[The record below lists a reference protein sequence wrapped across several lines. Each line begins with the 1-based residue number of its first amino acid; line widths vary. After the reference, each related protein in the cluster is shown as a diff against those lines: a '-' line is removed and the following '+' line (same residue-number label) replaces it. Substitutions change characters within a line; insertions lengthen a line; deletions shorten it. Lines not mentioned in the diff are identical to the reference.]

1 MKVVEI
7 DRFAI
12 GIDSGWRISARQGIQ
27 NSIFWYE
34 WLGGECVNRPR
45 PHVYAWGRGR
55 MRGGYQ
61 APGVGYLLSFLAAF
75 HALLSMKAETMALS
89 LRASAT

>member
-34 WLGGECVNRPR
+34 WPGGECVNRPR
-45 PHVYAWGRGR
+45 PHVYAWGAGPNEGGGSYSFVNWEMLSVRPNRG
-55 MRGGYQ
+55 MLT
-61 APGVGYLLSFLAAF
+61 PS
-75 HALLSMKAETMALS
+75 H
-89 LRASAT
+89 